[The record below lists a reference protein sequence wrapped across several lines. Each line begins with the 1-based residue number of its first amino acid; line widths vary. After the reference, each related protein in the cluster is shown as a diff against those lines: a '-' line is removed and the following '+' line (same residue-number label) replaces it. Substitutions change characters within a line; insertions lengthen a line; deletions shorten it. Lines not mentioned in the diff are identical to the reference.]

1 MGVCPLKTHP
11 LRFGRGCVFIFRAF
25 LRGKQRKMCGKGGAL
40 RQMDGFKRIFRAVG
54 ELYVAQ
60 RIPVAAAGLTYFL
73 TLTFFPLL
81 ICLQAM
87 LGSLFPT
94 AEELRDVLALMLPKA
109 AVISIIEYLRYVAAN
124 QSNALAVMALTMVAS
139 ASSAAFRTVSRCIG
153 DMRGRRRFN
162 GLAALAFSFCFSL
175 FFLTAIYFALILI
188 ATGKWFLDYVDRH
201 IYFMNISDNW
211 RWGRF
216 FLLFLLLFALLS
228 FVYRITAPRRSDVRL
243 LPGAILASAAL
254 LVLSILFSAMIDA
267 SARYPMLYGSLA
279 SVIVLML
286 WLYAA
291 GNILLLGAALN
302 VALEQRK

>member
-1 MGVCPLKTHP
+1 MN
-11 LRFGRGCVFIFRAF
+11 
-25 LRGKQRKMCGKGGAL
+25 
-40 RQMDGFKRIFRAVG
+40 GFKRIFRAVG
-54 ELYVAQ
+54 ELYAAQ
-60 RIPVAAAGLTYFL
+60 RLPIAAAGLTYFL

-94 AEELRDVLALMLPKA
+94 AEELRDTLTLMLPKA
-109 AVISIIEYLRYVAAN
+109 AVTSILDYLRYVAAN

-153 DMRGRRRFN
+153 DMRGRRRYS
-162 GLAALAFSFCFSL
+162 GLASLVFSFCFSL

-188 ATGKWFLDYVDRH
+188 ATGKWFLDFVDRH

-228 FVYRITAPRRSDVRL
+228 LVYRITAPRRCEVRI
-243 LPGAILASAAL
+243 LPGAVLATAAL
-254 LVLSILFSAMIDA
+254 LAVSILFSAMIDA

-291 GNILLLGAALN
+291 GNILFLGAALN
-302 VALEQRK
+302 VALERSKAAGES